1 LQGSSTAHFV
11 SQPDQMKPKRR
22 AGFNPVGSLIDAH
35 GAFSWQFIFRP
46 WFSFIVPLT
55 FKA

>member
-1 LQGSSTAHFV
+1 
-11 SQPDQMKPKRR
+11 MKPERR